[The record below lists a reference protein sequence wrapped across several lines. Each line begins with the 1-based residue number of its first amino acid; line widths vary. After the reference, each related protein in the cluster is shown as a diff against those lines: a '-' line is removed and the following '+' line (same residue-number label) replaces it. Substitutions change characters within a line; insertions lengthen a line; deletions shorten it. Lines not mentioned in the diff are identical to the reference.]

1 MKSPI
6 ETICCA
12 LPYLSA
18 AWFAGLSHADDID
31 TSLAFE
37 AERARIEMIE
47 RAAPAVVCVFDEVQR
62 GGGSGVLI
70 DPDGYGLTNY
80 HVVAG
85 MLETRRGLGG
95 LSDGRLYELEVLG
108 IDPTGDV
115 AMFRLSGRDAF
126 PHVPLGDSDAVRIGD
141 TAIAMGNPFMV
152 SEDYKPT
159 VTMGIVTGVH
169 RYQWG
174 QGRQLVY
181 SDCIQMD
188 TPINPGNSGGP
199 LFNAAGEVIGINGR
213 ISVNTRG
220 RFNVGFGY
228 AISANQ
234 IKRFIPALRAGL
246 VARHGT
252 LQATVDDI
260 GGEVIFD
267 EIMRDAP
274 AYDAGIRIGDRL
286 LSFDGIPIRSA
297 NHFASLLGT
306 YPEAWPVPIE
316 YARGGQR
323 LDTVARLEPLSPRLE
338 TPFEADREVNL
349 RQVRRVLRTFQE
361 TVFGAAVTHP
371 PEAWSYELSR
381 RDLKHAKNNP
391 ESYERYRVSLPPRGP
406 AQIRR
411 MRADAAPGPA
421 IEYDATTALRRS
433 EDNADAFELAPDE
446 RMALATRYIVE
457 RILTQPIDQIHLSDV
472 AHAGGDALIEPDHTQ
487 RGFTRRLLEVLEW
500 PVAQTA
506 VARLG
511 FDANSGR
518 LMQAVVRDRLAGIE
532 VTVRFTGYRD
542 VGGVN
547 WPCEIRVESPGLT
560 YEDSISKW
568 TIR

>member
-6 ETICCA
+6 RTIRRAIAC
-12 LPYLSA
+12 LSA
-18 AWFAGLSHADDID
+18 ILFAGLSHADDID

-95 LSDGRLYELEVLG
+95 LSDGQLYELEVLG

-115 AMFRLSGRDAF
+115 AMFRLSGRDTF

-141 TAIAMGNPFMV
+141 TAIAMGNPFMI

-181 SDCIQMD
+181 SDCIQVD

-246 VARHGT
+246 LARHGT

-260 GGEVIFD
+260 RGEVIFD

-274 AYDAGIRIGDRL
+274 AYKAGIRIGDRL
-286 LSFDGIPIRSA
+286 LSFDGVPIRSA

-306 YPEAWPVPIE
+306 YPEGWPVPIE
-316 YARGGQR
+316 HARGEQR
-323 LDTVARLEPLSPRLE
+323 FSTVARLEPVSPRLK
-338 TPFEADREVNL
+338 TPFEVDREANL
-349 RQVRRVLRTFQE
+349 RQVRRVLRAFQK
-361 TVFGAAVTHP
+361 TVFGTAVSHP
-371 PEAWSYELSR
+371 PQSWSYELSR
-381 RDLKHAKNNP
+381 RNVKHAKDEP
-391 ESYERYRVSLPPRGP
+391 ESHERYQVSLPPRGP
-406 AQIRR
+406 AKMKRIL
-411 MRADAAPGPA
+411 ADDAHGPA
-421 IEYDATTALRRS
+421 VEYDATTALRRS
-433 EDNADAFELAPDE
+433 ADDADAFELTPDE
-446 RMALATRYIVE
+446 RMVLATRYVIE
-457 RILTQPIDQIHLSDV
+457 RILTQPIDQIHLTNV
-472 AHAGGDALIEPDHTQ
+472 THAGGDALIEPDNTA

-511 FDANSGR
+511 FDADGGR
-518 LMQAVVRDRLAGIE
+518 LMQAMVRDRLAGIE
-532 VTVRFTGYRD
+532 VTIRFTGYREIGD
-542 VGGVN
+542 MN